1 MSEQAL
7 GRARGFLSGAL
18 TSSFEAAGAAA
29 VAKCDY
35 GAKNG
40 IFAWPLAPSHFRP
53 HSRKWTPLSLSLGVS
68 DYSARIESCSV
79 RWFNSRAGSVN
90 PGMAM
95 AAGYLACY

>member
-1 MSEQAL
+1 MEDVRTSA
-7 GRARGFLSGAL
+7 RARAARGFLSGAL

-53 HSRKWTPLSLSLGVS
+53 PFPQMDSSPFLFGRVGLL
-68 DYSARIESCSV
+68 CS
-79 RWFNSRAGSVN
+79 
-90 PGMAM
+90 
-95 AAGYLACY
+95 Y